1 MNQKDQQHFASQ
13 LEAVM
18 ALYGRTMTPAVLEI
32 WWDALQHLD
41 FPAVSEALKRH
52 TQNPDAGMFPPKPAD
67 VIRLMG
73 GTSNDRAL
81 IAWAKVKKAI
91 GSVGAWNSVVFDDAG
106 IHAAIDQMGGWSS
119 LCQSDEEELPFRA
132 KEFEN
137 RYRTFLFHPTADYPK
152 KLVGI
157 AETSNAAGGQ
167 PVDAPL
173 TIGNVD
179 HCRLVYRGG
188 SAPQKL
194 GVLSMK
200 APENTLEPLRLAVS
214 N

>member
-1 MNQKDQQHFASQ
+1 MNQNDQKHFASQ

-18 ALYGRTMTPAVLEI
+18 ALYGRTMTPAVLEV
-32 WWDALQHLD
+32 WWEALLHLD
-41 FPAVSEALKRH
+41 FPVVSEALKRH
-52 TQNPDAGMFPPKPAD
+52 TQNPDAGMYPPKPAD

-91 GSVGAWNSVVFDDAG
+91 ASVGAWNSVVFDDAG

-119 LCQSDEEELPFRA
+119 LCHTTEDEMPFRA

-137 RYRTFLFHPTADYPK
+137 RYRTFLFHPEGYPK
-152 KLVGI
+152 KLVGL
-157 AETSNAAGGQ
+157 AETQNATSGQ

-173 TIGNVD
+173 TIGNVVQ
-179 HCRLVYRGG
+179 CRQVYRGG
-188 SAPQKL
+188 SNTQQL
-194 GVLSMK
+194 GVLSVK
-200 APENTLEPLRLAVS
+200 SPETSLEPLRLAVS